1 MMTLPS
7 PLPNPPSQA
16 GERTDRDAI
25 FAANRGV
32 GRIELAVKAQGGVTR
47 LARVHEAGSL
57 RVRCPN
63 TTSAEME
70 AVILNTAGGVAGG
83 DKLDVGIAAGE
94 GARLVVT
101 TAAAEKIYRTSG
113 SEATIG
119 VKLDVAAG
127 AALAWLP
134 QETILFSR
142 ARLSRSIDVSLAPD
156 ARLMLA
162 EAIVFGRSGMGETV
176 EEGAL
181 FDRWRVRRGGKLIY
195 AETVRVDGAIAGRL
209 AEPAV
214 ARGGIAVATLLIV
227 PGDDVTV
234 AAIRALDHRFVGEVG
249 ASAWNGIAAARLC
262 AVDGAALR
270 HDLTHVMTALRGSLP
285 RIWTN

>member
-1 MMTLPS
+1 VTRV
-7 PLPNPPSQA
+7 A
-16 GERTDRDAI
+16 AKRTDAI
-25 FAANRGV
+25 FAANRAV
-32 GRIELAVKAQGGVTR
+32 GRIDLAVKAHNGVTR

-63 TTSAEME
+63 TTSSEME

-83 DKLDVGIAAGE
+83 DKLDLGIAAGA
-94 GARLVVT
+94 GARLVIT
-101 TAAAEKIYRTSG
+101 TAAAEKVYRTFG
-113 SEATIG
+113 PEATIG
-119 VKLDVAAG
+119 VTLDVAAG

-134 QETILFSR
+134 QETILFNR

-162 EAIVFGRSGMGETV
+162 EAIVFGRSGMGEAV

-195 AETVRVDGAIAGRL
+195 AETVRLDGAIAAKL
-209 AEPAV
+209 AAPAV
-214 ARGGIAVATLLIV
+214 AKGGIAVATVLIV
-227 PGDDVTV
+227 PGNDASV
-234 AAIRALDHRFVGEVG
+234 AAIRALDGRFAGEVG

-262 AVDGAALR
+262 ATDGATLR
-270 HDLTHVMTALRGSLP
+270 HDLTHVMTVVRGSLP